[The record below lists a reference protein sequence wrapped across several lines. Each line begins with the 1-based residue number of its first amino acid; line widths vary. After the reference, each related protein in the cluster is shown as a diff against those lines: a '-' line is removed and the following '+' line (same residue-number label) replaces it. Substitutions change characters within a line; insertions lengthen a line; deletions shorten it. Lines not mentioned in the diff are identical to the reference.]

1 MLNWS
6 FISMLRPHSELLNLV
21 DKTGDVMEQE
31 VSMLAGLAKG
41 SLNQIAEEIGTR
53 IVIF

>member
-1 MLNWS
+1 
-6 FISMLRPHSELLNLV
+6 MLRPHSELLNLV

-41 SLNQIAEEIGTR
+41 SLNQIAEEIGAIR
-53 IVIF
+53 DLLMIYRS